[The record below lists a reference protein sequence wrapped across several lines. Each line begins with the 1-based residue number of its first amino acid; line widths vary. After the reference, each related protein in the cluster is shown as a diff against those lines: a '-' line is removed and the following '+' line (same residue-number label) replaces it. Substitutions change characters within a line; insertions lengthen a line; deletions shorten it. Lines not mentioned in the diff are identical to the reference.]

1 MPRGETATALPP
13 AEPARSDSPA
23 LALVAIPGG
32 IAQVGTDRPMIP
44 ADGEG
49 PMRAVLLSPFHIAAT
64 AVSNADFARFV
75 SATGYRTT
83 GEQQGAGF
91 VFQAHVAAPEAA
103 HTPASPSWWRRVEGA
118 CWNRP
123 FGPDSSLSGRE
134 DHPVVQVSRHDAEAF
149 CRWSGTRLPAEAEW
163 EHAARGGLLDQTYPW
178 GDRAPD
184 DAFLP
189 CNIWQGDFPRRYE
202 GRDGWTGTS
211 PVASFAA
218 NGYGLY
224 QMCGNVWEWT
234 ACLAETGARSGDPI
248 LKGGS
253 HLCHASYCHRYRIA
267 ARMSNSPATT
277 TSHIGFRVAG

>member
-1 MPRGETATALPP
+1 MGSVVEDRIEAAAAPPAAAQGADLAGRIPARTALHAGAETGCGQARARGVRSGCCMPRGETATAPPP
-13 AEPARSDSPA
+13 AESARSEDPA

-75 SATGYRTT
+75 TATGYRTT
-83 GEQQGAGF
+83 AERQGAGF
-91 VFQAHVAAPEAA
+91 VFHAHVAAPEAA

-149 CRWSGTRLPAEAEW
+149 RGRMGTRSARRPAGPDLSLGRPRPGRRVPALQHLAGRLP
-163 EHAARGGLLDQTYPW
+163 P
-178 GDRAPD
+178 P
-184 DAFLP
+184 
-189 CNIWQGDFPRRYE
+189 
-202 GRDGWTGTS
+202 
-211 PVASFAA
+211 
-218 NGYGLY
+218 
-224 QMCGNVWEWT
+224 
-234 ACLAETGARSGDPI
+234 
-248 LKGGS
+248 
-253 HLCHASYCHRYRIA
+253 
-267 ARMSNSPATT
+267 
-277 TSHIGFRVAG
+277 